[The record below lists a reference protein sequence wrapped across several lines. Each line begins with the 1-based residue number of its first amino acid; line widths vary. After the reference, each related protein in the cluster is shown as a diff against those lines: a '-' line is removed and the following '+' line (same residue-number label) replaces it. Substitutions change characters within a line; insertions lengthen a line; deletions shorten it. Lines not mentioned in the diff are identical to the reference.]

1 MNARVATLQK
11 PKRRYRAAYQTEQIP
26 QLSARLA
33 ILVPADPAPPPL
45 RPWREISRELANE
58 TNRDRI
64 IKLHHELNRAL
75 AEQLFRNHSGS
86 KK

>member
-1 MNARVATLQK
+1 
-11 PKRRYRAAYQTEQIP
+11 
-26 QLSARLA
+26 
-33 ILVPADPAPPPL
+33 VPADPAPPPL

-64 IKLHHELNRAL
+64 IKLHRELNRAL

>member
-1 MNARVATLQK
+1 
-11 PKRRYRAAYQTEQIP
+11 
-26 QLSARLA
+26 
-33 ILVPADPAPPPL
+33 VPADPAPPPL
-45 RPWREISRELANE
+45 RPWREISRELADE